1 MWNNFK
7 MWRDLLSGN
16 YEGYALLKEDDPYQ
30 ECYKWFWASINMDE
44 CLGRDFLDYLQQ
56 MVDRID
62 RGEEK
67 LIPFENV
74 EQLFED
80 LHNDEIE
87 DVETGKVETYPMTLE
102 ELDDISHLLN
112 REEEEEWE

>member
-7 MWRDLLSGN
+7 MWRDLLGGN
-16 YEGYALLKEDDPYQ
+16 YEGYSLLKEDDPYQ
-30 ECYKWFWASINMDE
+30 ECYEWFWSSINMDE

-56 MVDRID
+56 MV
-62 RGEEK
+62 
-67 LIPFENV
+67 
-74 EQLFED
+74 
-80 LHNDEIE
+80 E
-87 DVETGKVETYPMTLE
+87 DVETGKEKLIPMTLE

>member
-16 YEGYALLKEDDPYQ
+16 YEGYALLKEDDSYQ
-30 ECYKWFWASINMDE
+30 ECYEWFWSSINMDE

-56 MVDRID
+56 MV
-62 RGEEK
+62 
-67 LIPFENV
+67 
-74 EQLFED
+74 
-80 LHNDEIE
+80 E
-87 DVETGKVETYPMTLE
+87 DVETGKVETIPMTLE

-112 REEEEEWE
+112 QEEE

>member
-16 YEGYALLKEDDPYQ
+16 YEGYALLKEDDSYQ
-30 ECYKWFWASINMDE
+30 ECYEWFWSSINMDE

-56 MVDRID
+56 MV
-62 RGEEK
+62 
-67 LIPFENV
+67 
-74 EQLFED
+74 
-80 LHNDEIE
+80 E
-87 DVETGKVETYPMTLE
+87 DVETGKVETIPMTLE

-112 REEEEEWE
+112 QEEEEWE

>member
-16 YEGYALLKEDDPYQ
+16 YEDYVLLKEDDSYQ
-30 ECYKWFWASINMDE
+30 ECYEWFWSSINMDE
-44 CLGRDFLDYLQQ
+44 CLGRDFLDYLSQ
-56 MVDRID
+56 MV
-62 RGEEK
+62 
-67 LIPFENV
+67 
-74 EQLFED
+74 
-80 LHNDEIE
+80 E
-87 DVETGKVETYPMTLE
+87 DVETGKVETIPMTLE

>member
-16 YEGYALLKEDDPYQ
+16 YEGYALSKEDDPYQ
-30 ECYKWFWASINMDE
+30 ECYEWFWSSINMDE

-56 MVDRID
+56 IV
-62 RGEEK
+62 
-67 LIPFENV
+67 
-74 EQLFED
+74 
-80 LHNDEIE
+80 E
-87 DVETGKVETYPMTLE
+87 DVETGKEKLIPMTLE

>member
-30 ECYKWFWASINMDE
+30 ECYEWFWSSINMDE

-56 MVDRID
+56 MV
-62 RGEEK
+62 
-67 LIPFENV
+67 
-74 EQLFED
+74 
-80 LHNDEIE
+80 E
-87 DVETGKVETYPMTLE
+87 DVETGKEKLIPMTLE
-102 ELDDISHLLN
+102 ELDNISHLLN

>member
-7 MWRDLLSGN
+7 MWRDLLSEN
-16 YEGYALLKEDDPYQ
+16 YEGYVLLKEDDPYQ
-30 ECYKWFWASINMDE
+30 ECYEWFWSSINMDE

-56 MVDRID
+56 MV
-62 RGEEK
+62 
-67 LIPFENV
+67 
-74 EQLFED
+74 
-80 LHNDEIE
+80 E
-87 DVETGKVETYPMTLE
+87 DVETGKVETSPMTLE

>member
-7 MWRDLLSGN
+7 MWRDLLSEN
-16 YEGYALLKEDDPYQ
+16 YEGYVLLKEDDPYQ
-30 ECYKWFWASINMDE
+30 ECYEWFWSSINMDE

-56 MVDRID
+56 MV
-62 RGEEK
+62 
-67 LIPFENV
+67 
-74 EQLFED
+74 
-80 LHNDEIE
+80 E
-87 DVETGKVETYPMTLE
+87 DVETGKVETTPMTLE

>member
-30 ECYKWFWASINMDE
+30 ECYEWFWSSINMDE

-56 MVDRID
+56 MV
-62 RGEEK
+62 
-67 LIPFENV
+67 
-74 EQLFED
+74 
-80 LHNDEIE
+80 E
-87 DVETGKVETYPMTLE
+87 DVETGKEKLIPMTLE

>member
-30 ECYKWFWASINMDE
+30 ECYEWFWSSINMDE

-56 MVDRID
+56 MV
-62 RGEEK
+62 
-67 LIPFENV
+67 
-74 EQLFED
+74 
-80 LHNDEIE
+80 E
-87 DVETGKVETYPMTLE
+87 DVETGKVETTPMTLE